1 MKYLSKPYV
10 DPVGT
15 VDISYKCR
23 HCVIL
28 PLAFSSNQLFV
39 YSLIIPRA
47 IYQFPALPGRRHL
60 SYLSATAQL
69 EWTQVVKNP
78 SKSILSQIQIEFE
91 IIFSILYIVIFVFI

>member
-10 DPVGT
+10 DSVGT
-15 VDISYKCR
+15 VDISYECR
-23 HCVIL
+23 HCVIP

-78 SKSILSQIQIEFE
+78 SKSILSQIQIEFD
-91 IIFSILYIVIFVFI
+91 IIFSIRVIFVFI